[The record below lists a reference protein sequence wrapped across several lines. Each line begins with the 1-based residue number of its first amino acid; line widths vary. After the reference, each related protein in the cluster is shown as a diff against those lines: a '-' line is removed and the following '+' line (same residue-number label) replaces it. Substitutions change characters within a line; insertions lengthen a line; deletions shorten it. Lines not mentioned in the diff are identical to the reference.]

1 MAFKRYLDNSDLAE
15 AIRIANGSTIGCS
28 HINKFGFTGVDTG
41 GSTIWDAN
49 GVSDSPL
56 YPYPAAGVVAA
67 TSGQNSGASLEVQGL
82 DENYLPQTATVTI
95 GGSASTETFTRVF
108 RARMVDTNNDANV
121 DITVG
126 GNLAARILTD
136 NGQTLMAVY
145 TIPAGCKGYL
155 LKFVGTTDKAN
166 VDVKYKI
173 FARPFGGTFNL
184 KGEFGTQGGNP
195 IMYQYM
201 IPLELDEKTDI
212 KIDVDNSA
220 TAGCGATFDLLIME
234 HD

>member
-1 MAFKRYLDNSDLAE
+1 MANRYFDNSQLAE
-15 AIRIANGSTIGCS
+15 AIRIANGQTKGVS
-28 HINKFGFTGVDTG
+28 HINKFGFTGTDNG
-41 GSTIWDAN
+41 EGTIWDAN
-49 GVSDSPL
+49 GTTSF

-67 TSGQNSGASLEVQGL
+67 TSGQNSGASVEVQGL
-82 DENYLPQTATVTI
+82 DANYLPQTVTVAI
-95 GGSASTETFTRVF
+95 GGPASTETFSRVF

-126 GNLAARILTD
+126 GSLAARILTD

-145 TIPAGCKGYL
+145 TVPARRKGYL

-201 IPLELDEKTDI
+201 IPLEFDEKTDI
-212 KIDVDNSA
+212 KIDVDNSS
-220 TAGCGATFDLLIME
+220 TAGCGATFDLLIL
-234 HD
+234 DN